1 MKRSNKQLPRHLSAE
16 SRDFYRR
23 ITTGWELGDDGL
35 TILLVAAESLDR
47 LREAQALIRRDGIT
61 IKGTRGL
68 KPHPAV
74 GVERESRA
82 AFLPALRQLNRDG
95 AGDELPERLQEGR
108 A

>member
-1 MKRSNKQLPRHLSAE
+1 MTKKADMRLPRRLSAE

-23 ITTGWELGDDGL
+23 ITAGWELGEDGL
-35 TILLVAAESLDR
+35 AILLVAAESLDR
-47 LREAQALIRRDGIT
+47 LREAQALIRRDGLT

-82 AFLPALRQLNRDG
+82 AFLQALRQLNLDG
-95 AGDELPERLQEGR
+95 AGDAVPRVR
-108 A
+108 